1 MLVKGKCFVL
11 MLEDTTHP
19 TLRYRT
25 LYKQNTMSQFH
36 VHQYP
41 YHELGE
47 ELSQWTDGSH
57 NRVYYQFLSS
67 CA

>member
-1 MLVKGKCFVL
+1 NKYFVPVLVKGKCFVFVP
-11 MLEDTTHP
+11 EDTIHP

-47 ELSQWTDGSH
+47 ELSQ
-57 NRVYYQFLSS
+57 
-67 CA
+67 

>member
-1 MLVKGKCFVL
+1 ACHHDDALNKYFVPVLVKGKCFVF
-11 MLEDTTHP
+11 MPEDTTHP

-47 ELSQWTDGSH
+47 ELSQ
-57 NRVYYQFLSS
+57 
-67 CA
+67 